1 MREHSGTLA
10 TPRPASR
17 LERRVPAPMTRAT
30 RSCGT
35 SRSRSRSGLPLDVP
49 FPREEPTL
57 STVYLLALCAVGV
70 ALIAALLDAVLAA
83 SRRREWQVERPTL
96 MLVTAEDRRTRAL
109 PFVGSERRAPD
120 GGTPSR
126 TDERQIA

>member
-1 MREHSGTLA
+1 M
-10 TPRPASR
+10 
-17 LERRVPAPMTRAT
+17 
-30 RSCGT
+30 
-35 SRSRSRSGLPLDVP
+35 
-49 FPREEPTL
+49 L
-57 STVYLLALCAVGV
+57 STVYLIALCAVGV
-70 ALIAALLDAVLAA
+70 ALIAALLDAVLAV

-96 MLVTAEDRRTRAL
+96 MMLVTAEDRRTRAL

>member
-1 MREHSGTLA
+1 
-10 TPRPASR
+10 
-17 LERRVPAPMTRAT
+17 MTRAT
-30 RSCGT
+30 RSCG
-35 SRSRSRSGLPLDVP
+35 RSRSRSGLPLDVP
-49 FPREEPTL
+49 FPRESLL
-57 STVYLLALCAVGV
+57 STVYLIALCAVGV
-70 ALIAALLDAVLAA
+70 ALIAALLDAVLAV

-109 PFVGSERRAPD
+109 PFAGSERRAPD

>member
-1 MREHSGTLA
+1 
-10 TPRPASR
+10 
-17 LERRVPAPMTRAT
+17 MTRAT

-35 SRSRSRSGLPLDVP
+35 SRSRSGLPLDVP
-49 FPREEPTL
+49 FPRKKSLL
-57 STVYLLALCAVGV
+57 STVYLIALCAVGV
-70 ALIAALLDAVLAA
+70 ALIAALLDAVLAV

-96 MLVTAEDRRTRAL
+96 MLVAAEDRRTRAL

>member
-30 RSCGT
+30 RSCG
-35 SRSRSRSGLPLDVP
+35 RSRSRSGLPLDVP
-49 FPREEPTL
+49 FPREKSLL
-57 STVYLLALCAVGV
+57 STVHLIALCAVGV
-70 ALIAALLDAVLAA
+70 ALIAALLDAVLAV

-96 MLVTAEDRRTRAL
+96 MMLVTAEDRRTRAL